1 MINAK
6 PFSLSGRVWWCL
18 VEVMI
23 LGYSDYNDDDNWLG
37 MLVNAVW
44 VVQSKGEKR
53 CILDLEGQD
62 K

>member
-1 MINAK
+1 M
-6 PFSLSGRVWWCL
+6 
-18 VEVMI
+18 EVMI
-23 LGYSDYNDDDNWLG
+23 LGYSDDNDDDNWLG

-53 CILDLEGQD
+53 RCILNLEGQD